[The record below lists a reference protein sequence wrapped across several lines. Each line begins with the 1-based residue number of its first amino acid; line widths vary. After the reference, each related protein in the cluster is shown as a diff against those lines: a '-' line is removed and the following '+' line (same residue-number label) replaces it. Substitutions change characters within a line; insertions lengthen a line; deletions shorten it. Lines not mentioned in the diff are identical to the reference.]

1 MQREESEELTLLGQ
15 QEDGSKLSLL
25 SRVEETP
32 AEMGEIVLHD
42 R

>member
-1 MQREESEELTLLGQ
+1 LQREESEELTLLGQ

-25 SRVEETP
+25 SGVEETP
-32 AEMGEIVLHD
+32 TEMGEIVLHD